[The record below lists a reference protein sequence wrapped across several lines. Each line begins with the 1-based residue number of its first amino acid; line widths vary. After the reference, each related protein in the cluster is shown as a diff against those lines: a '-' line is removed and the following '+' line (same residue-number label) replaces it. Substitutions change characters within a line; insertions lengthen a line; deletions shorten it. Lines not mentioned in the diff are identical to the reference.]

1 MKSSQSCRNS
11 SQVQKIIE
19 YGNKLGYQTFLDV
32 SPQLFDQLGIS
43 YSDLKFFAD
52 TGAADIRLDPAFDG
66 ATEAMLSY
74 NPYGLIIEL
83 NMSNNVD
90 YLKTILFPIKQCI
103 YLPQA

>member
-1 MKSSQSCRNS
+1 
-11 SQVQKIIE
+11 
-19 YGNKLGYQTFLDV
+19 
-32 SPQLFDQLGIS
+32 
-43 YSDLKFFAD
+43 
-52 TGAADIRLDPAFDG
+52 
-66 ATEAMLSY
+66 MLSY